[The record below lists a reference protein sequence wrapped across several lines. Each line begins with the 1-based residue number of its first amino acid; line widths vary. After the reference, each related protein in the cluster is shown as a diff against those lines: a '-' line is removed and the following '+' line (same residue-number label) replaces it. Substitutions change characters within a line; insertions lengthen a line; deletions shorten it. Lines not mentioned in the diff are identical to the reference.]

1 MSLQNGY
8 ANGGST
14 PVMTVPAPRV
24 IEVPLKEEA
33 GATLEIDCETLEEDT
48 SELCEILNS
57 EEVSLKYW
65 IKFAVLQR
73 AVWERADGGSLSII
87 DMGWWTMPL
96 ICYRRV
102 FIVCLFGGVCAD
114 GVATARP
121 TSDELVPVFLFL
133 AALYMHKSRDAP
145 KASPGGSKTSTCLT
159 DCRRRKCRY
168 QGIASAKGRRGH
180 QRGSANQPKLK
191 PRPPHHWY
199 THNKTIA
206 DLQPFNDSQP

>member
-8 ANGGST
+8 TNGGST
-14 PVMTVPAPRV
+14 TTMTVPAPRV

-65 IKFAVLQR
+65 IKFAVLPR
-73 AVWERADGGSLSII
+73 AVWECADGGSLSII

-102 FIVCLFGGVCAD
+102 FIVCLFGGV
-114 GVATARP
+114 V
-121 TSDELVPVFLFL
+121 LMV
-133 AALYMHKSRDAP
+133 
-145 KASPGGSKTSTCLT
+145 
-159 DCRRRKCRY
+159 
-168 QGIASAKGRRGH
+168 
-180 QRGSANQPKLK
+180 
-191 PRPPHHWY
+191 
-199 THNKTIA
+199 
-206 DLQPFNDSQP
+206 